1 MLSPKGKNG
10 ALARSLRLGKLGVSL
25 VGSYLGYQAQN
36 LLLGE
41 QALPQRRA
49 RFQRQASRRVREELG
64 ALKGPAM
71 KLGQLLS
78 MQTEMLPEEALQELA
93 SLQMQAPGMHASLAR
108 AQFKSSLGKY
118 PEEMFRE
125 FDPEPFAAASLGQVH
140 RAVTRDGEKAAVK
153 IQYPAIR
160 SAIEGDLKLLRSA
173 TLPTQF
179 TGHVPV
185 ALLDEIQ
192 RGLLEETDYLREAD
206 NLEFF
211 GKGLSGLE
219 YVAIPLVYRKLT
231 TDRVLTMSYIEGE
244 TLSDLLKRKP
254 SQAFRDLL
262 GIQLCE
268 MYETQLQRLKVLHAD
283 HHPGN
288 YLFQPNGTIGLID
301 FGCVKRISFDVLE
314 LRRCYRHRTWRESI
328 IVRVD
333 EVLKF
338 TNNDRDTI
346 QTQFLRLM
354 PHTMMEIAEV
364 LVKRRWGI
372 IFSDWPAFVTSD
384 CPVVLCRG
392 MSTKTNFGFGT
403 PGTNIL
409 FPISPTRLLAI
420 DDRWD
425 YEFAHYKLTKP
436 DIYNRI
442 IARAAHRFVYAH
454 NESPDLA
461 AKISEWRAI

>member
-1 MLSPKGKNG
+1 MGLVNKNEKSG
-10 ALARSLRLGKLGVSL
+10 AVARGYRLGKLGFRL
-25 VGSYLGYQAQN
+25 VGSYVGYQAQN

-41 QALPQRRA
+41 GERAQRRA
-49 RFQRQASRRVREELG
+49 RFQQKASRRVRDELA

-78 MQTEMLPEEALQELA
+78 MQTEMLPEEALRELA
-93 SLQMQAPGMHASLAR
+93 NLQMRAPGMHASLAR

-160 SAIEGDLKLLRSA
+160 SAIENDFKLLRSA
-173 TLPTQF
+173 TLPGQLS
-179 TGHVPV
+179 GHVPA

-192 RGLLEETDYLREAD
+192 RGILEETDYLREAD

-219 YVAIPLVYRKLT
+219 YVAIPRAHRELT

-262 GIQLCE
+262 GARLIE
-268 MYETQLQRLKVLHAD
+268 MYETQIQRLKALHAD

-288 YLFQPNGTIGLID
+288 YLFQPNGSVGLID
-301 FGCVKRISFDVLE
+301 FGCVKRISFDVSE
-314 LRRCYRHRTWRESI
+314 LRRCYRRRTWRESEASARRFLALAYGRSVPYARARKI
-328 IVRVD
+328 LPLLEQWCDILYPQDVTADLVIDFRGDPRLESKLKEIRQQHRKRVLQD
-333 EVLKF
+333 KLI
-338 TNNDRDTI
+338 N
-346 QTQFLRLM
+346 
-354 PHTMMEIAEV
+354 P
-364 LVKRRWGI
+364 
-372 IFSDWPAFVTSD
+372 
-384 CPVVLCRG
+384 
-392 MSTKTNFGFGT
+392 
-403 PGTNIL
+403 
-409 FPISPTRLLAI
+409 
-420 DDRWD
+420 
-425 YEFAHYKLTKP
+425 EFAFLMRADLGLHYLLRELGAT
-436 DIYNRI
+436 IN
-442 IARAAHRFVYAH
+442 
-454 NESPDLA
+454 
-461 AKISEWRAI
+461 ISEVWRRVSTAPAVGRHGCAFRAPPKAVT